1 MPSLRSAFFISMN
14 TFSLSEFG
22 TKSLIPSPI
31 NQMTASFSKDF
42 RQGVDIN
49 LGVGYVNDET
59 IPHEKLQQCLQYVLN
74 YTELYKNALNY
85 GSAEGSANLIHALR
99 NYYRENNIGS
109 IPPSLLEKKKFCIG
123 ANGATSILD
132 AFAAIMPKGIVITTD
147 PNYYI
152 YTETLVRNGFT
163 LCAIPEDSHGMRIDV
178 LQEKLTEIDVTNIS
192 FVYIV
197 TVNNPS
203 SIILPNDRREAVVSI
218 ITDLSHRI
226 GRKIPI
232 IFDKA
237 YEDIIFD
244 TTVPSPVSGLVYDK
258 QGLVIEL
265 GTLSKIIAPAL
276 RIGYAIGEDSELMQ
290 SLIQKTS
297 DIGFSASLMNEEMA
311 ARFID
316 AYIVGH
322 AREVQQGYRAKAIKL
337 KELIDKHLGKYLSH
351 YSGGQAGFYFY
362 LTFANIETDV
372 KSMFFQYLS
381 RTTGNQEI
389 DGNPT
394 KNPRLIYVPGEFCVS
409 DAAQQM
415 GKYQLRISYG
425 YEDISE
431 LERAVILMKD
441 AVEYVLA
448 RR

>member
-1 MPSLRSAFFISMN
+1 MPSLRSAFFVSMN

-22 TKSLIPSPI
+22 TKSLTPSPI

-59 IPHEKLQQCLQYVLN
+59 IPHEKLHQCFQYVLEH
-74 YTELYKNALNY
+74 TELYKNALNY
-85 GSAEGSANLIHALR
+85 GSADGSANLVQAIRA
-99 NYYRENNIGS
+99 YYVENNIGT
-109 IPPSLLEKKKFCIG
+109 ITAPLLDKKKICIG
-123 ANGATSILD
+123 ANGATSLLD
-132 AFAAIMPKGIVITTD
+132 AFAAIMPKGIVIITD

-152 YTETLVRNGFT
+152 YTETLVRNGFS
-163 LCAIPEDSHGMRIDV
+163 LCAIPEDSCGMRIDV
-178 LQEKLTEIDVTNIS
+178 LKQKLQEIDVSKIS
-192 FVYIV
+192 FVYVV

-203 SIILPNDRREAVVSI
+203 SIILPNARRKAIVELF
-218 ITDLSHRI
+218 TELSHRV

-232 IFDKA
+232 VFDKA

-244 TTVPSPVSGLVYDK
+244 PTIQQPVSGLVYDK
-258 QGLVIEL
+258 EGLVVEI

-276 RIGYAIGEDSELMQ
+276 RIGYAIGEDTELMQ

-297 DIGFSASLMNEEMA
+297 DIGFSAPLINQEIS
-311 ARFID
+311 ARFLD
-316 AYIVGH
+316 AYIVEH
-322 AREVQQGYRAKAIKL
+322 AREVRESYRIKATQL
-337 KELIDKHLGKYLSH
+337 KRLIDKHLGKYLSH